1 MWVNVVA
8 ALAGA
13 ALALVIGALVGRSRG
28 SREGATNPSAI
39 SFAGAA
45 VLGFFAL
52 FTGFAIAGAWQQLNM
67 ARQHT
72 YEESRALTEVYWAAR
87 LLPEPDR
94 PVVQQRVREYTGQV
108 IGDEWAQM
116 GRGHGS
122 AEAWAAADRIRVS
135 VDAVRSQEP
144 SELAAKADVL
154 RSLTDVYARRNARLS
169 DVGAQVPVVALGGL
183 VVGSVLVLATPPVI
197 GLTANGR
204 NLVLMGFVGA
214 SVAFAVSMAFQLS
227 GPFDGAVRVAPTA
240 FELALTRY
248 GQIDSGG
255 PVVTPSSSRAPR

>member
-13 ALALVIGALVGRSRG
+13 ALALLIGLVLGRTRG
-28 SREGATNPSAI
+28 SRDGAANPSAI
-39 SFAGAA
+39 GFAGAA

-52 FTGFAIAGAWQQLNM
+52 FTGFAIAGAWQQLNT

-72 YEESRALTEVYWAAR
+72 YEESRALTEVYWSAR
-87 LLPEPDR
+87 LLPAPDR
-94 PVVQQRVREYTGQV
+94 PVVRQRVRDYTRQV
-108 IGDEWAQM
+108 IADEWVQM
-116 GRGHGS
+116 SRGHGS
-122 AEAWAAADRIRVS
+122 AEVWAAADRVRIS
-135 VDAVRSQEP
+135 VDAVRSQDA
-144 SELAAKADVL
+144 SELAAKVDVL
-154 RSLTDVYARRNARLS
+154 RSLTDVYARRNARLA
-169 DVGAQVPVVALGGL
+169 DVRAQVPALALGGL

-214 SVAFAVSMAFQLS
+214 SVAFAVSLVFQLS
-227 GPFDGAVRVAPTA
+227 GPFDGAVRISPTA

-248 GQIDSGG
+248 DQIDSGDPG
-255 PVVTPSSSRAPR
+255 VVLPSSS

>member
-13 ALALVIGALVGRSRG
+13 ALALSIGALVGRSRG

-39 SFAGAA
+39 GFAGAA

-52 FTGFAIAGAWQQLNM
+52 FTGFAIAGSWQQLNT

-72 YEESRALTEVYWAAR
+72 YEESRALTEVYWSAR
-87 LLPEPDR
+87 LLPVPDR
-94 PVVQQRVREYTGQV
+94 PVVQQHVRDYTHQV
-108 IGDEWAQM
+108 ITDEWEQM

-122 AEAWAAADRIRVS
+122 AQAWAAADRIRTS
-135 VDAVRSQEP
+135 VDAVRSQNAA
-144 SELAAKADVL
+144 ELAAKADVL
-154 RSLTDVYARRNARLS
+154 RSLTDVYARRNARLA
-169 DVGAQVPVVALGGL
+169 DIRAQVPTLVLGGL
-183 VVGSVLVLATPPVI
+183 VVGAVFVLATPPVV
-197 GLTANGR
+197 GLTATGR

-214 SVAFAVSMAFQLS
+214 SVAFAVSLVFQLS
-227 GPFDGAVRVAPTA
+227 GPFDGAVRVEPTA

-248 GQIDSGG
+248 DQIDSGG
-255 PVVTPSSSRAPR
+255 LG